1 MDFASL
7 VQGMEEPRKSSLL
20 PGQAMYQTKS
30 VCNPAIMIGDQR
42 CSRWDAE
49 GLGFASRD
57 SGHRFSLSALSSRH
71 VLRLLAVGADVEH
84 MSDVLVGS
92 RTCNLLGALQIL
104 FLRASRTP
112 RAGGLQRKASVVG
125 RPSTRGMLVFIKS
138 TVERPQVSKGCG
150 FGSYQGQS
158 IRWFHPQQRSA
169 YSLAFFI
176 FVVFSGSKLPFSESH
191 PWKTLA
197 KMS

>member
-1 MDFASL
+1 M
-7 VQGMEEPRKSSLL
+7 V
-20 PGQAMYQTKS
+20 
-30 VCNPAIMIGDQR
+30 GDHR

-57 SGHRFSLSALSSRH
+57 NGHRFSLSALSSRH

-92 RTCNLLGALQIL
+92 RTCNLLGALQIP

-138 TVERPQVSKGCG
+138 SFKRVRFWVIPRPVDQMVPSSATVC
-150 FGSYQGQS
+150 
-158 IRWFHPQQRSA
+158 
-169 YSLAFFI
+169 I
-176 FVVFSGSKLPFSESH
+176 FSCILNFCNLFRKQAPIF
-191 PWKTLA
+191 
-197 KMS
+197 